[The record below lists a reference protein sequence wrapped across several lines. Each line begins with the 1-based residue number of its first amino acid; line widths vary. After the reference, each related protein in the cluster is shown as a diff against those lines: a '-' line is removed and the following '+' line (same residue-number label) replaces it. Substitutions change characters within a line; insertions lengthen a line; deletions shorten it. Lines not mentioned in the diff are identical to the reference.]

1 MLLVERL
8 SHTNRWTGRHPA
20 EKLVL
25 GGGLLLAAV
34 LLPPVPGAPL
44 VLTAAVGAALLGAR
58 LPIAEYA
65 RVLAWP
71 LGFLGVSAAT
81 LAVSVQ
87 PMGEGPLLSLPA
99 AQVTLA
105 VEATLRAMAAT
116 AAMLLIILT
125 TPLAEM
131 LGALRRARLPAP
143 IVDIMM
149 LVYRFVAIALEA
161 AANARTAQAGRL
173 GYSGL
178 RRSIRSSGQLAAA
191 LLPRVLDRAARMQI
205 GLASRGYTG
214 ELRVLAP
221 ARPLSVRFLALAMLA
236 QAAIAAAALAGQW

>member
-1 MLLVERL
+1 
-8 SHTNRWTGRHPA
+8 
-20 EKLVL
+20 
-25 GGGLLLAAV
+25 
-34 LLPPVPGAPL
+34 
-44 VLTAAVGAALLGAR
+44 
-58 LPIAEYA
+58 
-65 RVLAWP
+65 
-71 LGFLGVSAAT
+71 
-81 LAVSVQ
+81 
-87 PMGEGPLLSLPA
+87 
-99 AQVTLA
+99 
-105 VEATLRAMAAT
+105 
-116 AAMLLIILT
+116 MLLIILT

-131 LGALRRARLPAP
+131 LGRCAGRGYRRP

-173 GYSGL
+173 GYAGL

-236 QAAIAAAALAGQW
+236 QAAIAAAAFAGRWDRRWLGAW